1 MFPNFTLFKQQKE
14 LEYAAFRKQS
24 IKYNRE
30 NSIYLSV
37 AILCMFIFIH
47 AMWYYF
53 DLSRDFPQEK
63 VFSNNIRLVAIISI
77 LNLLFNYFYEKW
89 QFLQKDSISQA
100 AIIILSLSI
109 LFTSSL
115 NSYVISLNPKNNLTP
130 ILIGTIAVSAL
141 FRFSIKEGIIVF
153 VSGFTFFTS
162 LFFVWN
168 NTQVSFALNLTAIFN
183 IYILAFLINRRIFNN
198 SFKYFKQIRLT
209 ESINLT
215 LKNALQQKDEVL
227 EIVAHDL
234 RGPIQNIKYISEILS
249 DKETPAEEKESF
261 ISLINTSCVNA
272 ELIINDII
280 SISKIKSTLHPIEI
294 TNLNDSVLAIWQ
306 NFQTNK
312 SNRKI
317 EISIPSSILYSRVY
331 NDKLKRIIDNLL
343 SNAIKF
349 TPAEKSI
356 YLSVYTDNNVNI
368 IEVKDEGIGIDENMQ
383 NKLFQKYTEASRTG
397 LNGEQSVGLGLYI
410 VKELAD
416 MMNAKISYEPNA
428 LGGSIFKLKLPKA

>member
-1 MFPNFTLFKQQKE
+1 MFSNFTLLKQQKD
-14 LEYAAFRKQS
+14 LEYEAFRKQS

-37 AILCMFIFIH
+37 AILSMFIFIH

-63 VFSNNIRLVAIISI
+63 VFSTNIRLVAIISI
-77 LNLLFNYFYEKW
+77 LNLLFNFFYEKFK
-89 QFLQKDSISQA
+89 FLQKDSISQA
-100 AIIILSLSI
+100 SIIILSLSI

-141 FRFSIKEGIIVF
+141 FRFSIREGIFVF
-153 VSGFTFFTS
+153 VCGFIFFSS

-168 NTQVSFALNLTAIFN
+168 NTEVSFALNLTAIFN
-183 IYILAFLINRRIFNN
+183 IYILAFLINRRTFNN
-198 SFKYFKQIRLT
+198 SFKYFKQLRLT

-234 RGPIQNIKYISEILS
+234 RGPIQNIKYITELIS
-249 DKETPAEEKESF
+249 DEKTPDEEKETL
-261 ISLINTSCVNA
+261 IGLINASCVNA
-272 ELIINDII
+272 QLIINDII
-280 SISKIKSTLHPIEI
+280 SISKIKTTSGPIEI
-294 TNLNDSVLAIWQ
+294 VNLNDSIRTILSE
-306 NFQTNK
+306 FSSNK

-317 EISIPSSILYSRVY
+317 NLNIKDSIVYSRVY
-331 NDKLKRIIDNLL
+331 EDKLKRILDNLL

-349 TPAEKSI
+349 TSSDKSI
-356 YLSVYTDNNVNI
+356 NVRLYSENQTNI
-368 IEVKDEGIGIDENMQ
+368 IEVKDEGIGIEEHMRS
-383 NKLFQKYTEASRTG
+383 KLFQKYTEASRTG
-397 LNGEQSVGLGLYI
+397 LNGEQSVGLGLFI
-410 VKELAD
+410 VKELSD
-416 MMNAKISYEPNA
+416 MMNAKVEFEPNIPS
-428 LGGSIFKLKLPKA
+428 GSIFRIKLPKA